1 MASKREGYT
10 NISLPNELA
19 NEIRKVVETRKLG
32 YSSVSEF
39 VKEAVRLHLMQIKK
53 IGAEG

>member
-1 MASKREGYT
+1 MPAKGYKSV
-10 NISLPNELA
+10 SLPEDMLDSIEKLIKNNKE
-19 NEIRKVVETRKLG
+19 LG